1 MTNIGRF
8 DDACEYL
15 FFAQYDPQLQLKF
28 KPTDFDAAYCGAWLN
43 GWIYEMCLALDI
55 QWQLVSFEFMHQLL
69 EFAQAAKD
77 PSTNP
82 QNLPYFSKYY
92 SINNPT

>member
-8 DDACEYL
+8 DDACEYI
-15 FFAQYDPQLQLKF
+15 FFSQYNKDLQLKF
-28 KPTDFDAAYCGAWLN
+28 TPKPFDNAYCAAWLN

-69 EFAQAAKD
+69 EFAQAVKNPD
-77 PSTNP
+77 TNP
-82 QNLPYFSKYY
+82 
-92 SINNPT
+92 